1 MAEIT
6 KASLLGEM
14 RVLQTQMQRLWER
27 IVPLQNEYKRLEA
40 EWNHLNDLWLEI
52 DEYEHGERPDY
63 PQVDD
68 DEPPF

>member
-1 MAEIT
+1 
-6 KASLLGEM
+6 
-14 RVLQTQMQRLWER
+14 MQRIWER

-40 EWNHLNDLWLEI
+40 EWNSLNDLWLEI
-52 DEYEHGERPDY
+52 DEYEHGDRTDY